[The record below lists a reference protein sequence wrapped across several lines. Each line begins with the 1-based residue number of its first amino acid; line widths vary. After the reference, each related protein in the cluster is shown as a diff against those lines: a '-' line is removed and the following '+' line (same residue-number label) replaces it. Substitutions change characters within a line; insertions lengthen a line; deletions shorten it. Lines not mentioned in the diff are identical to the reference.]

1 MWPTPSVPAAYR
13 PHKPEDLHVG
23 YGVQLDPST
32 ITDQEEAYSS
42 DPAAWVWEALNAFG
56 GSAPV
61 ECVLKTLADDG
72 YFSPEE
78 VLFDAI
84 NDDAGG
90 FSFYPLR

>member
-1 MWPTPSVPAAYR
+1 
-13 PHKPEDLHVG
+13 
-23 YGVQLDPST
+23 
-32 ITDQEEAYSS
+32 
-42 DPAAWVWEALNAFG
+42 
-56 GSAPV
+56 V